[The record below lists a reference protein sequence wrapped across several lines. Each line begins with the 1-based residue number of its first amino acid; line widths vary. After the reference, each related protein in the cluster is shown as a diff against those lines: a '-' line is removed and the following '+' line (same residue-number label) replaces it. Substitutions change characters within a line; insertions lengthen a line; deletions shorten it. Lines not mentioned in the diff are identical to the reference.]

1 MPKFPNIRI
10 TTRPQWLM
18 LSSKRAIVSVMLKQ
32 ITQKD
37 NAVICDLL
45 LDFS

>member
-10 TTRPQWLM
+10 ATRPQWLM
-18 LSSKRAIVSVMLKQ
+18 LSSKRTIVSVMLKQ

-37 NAVICDLL
+37 NAVI
-45 LDFS
+45 